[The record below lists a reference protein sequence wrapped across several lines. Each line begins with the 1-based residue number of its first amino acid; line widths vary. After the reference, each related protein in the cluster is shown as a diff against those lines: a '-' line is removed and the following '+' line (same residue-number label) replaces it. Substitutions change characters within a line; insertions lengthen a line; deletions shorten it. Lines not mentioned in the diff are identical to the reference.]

1 MCDPSAS
8 RDANIVREKLAL
20 YEPILQEV
28 RKVLILKMAKPPE
41 VRPKMAL
48 TCGSSTKKDELMNLE
63 PSLDEHFDQI
73 SERNSAQELQA

>member
-1 MCDPSAS
+1 M
-8 RDANIVREKLAL
+8 REKLAL

-48 TCGSSTKKDELMNLE
+48 TRGSSTKKDELMNFFSASREGYAE
-63 PSLDEHFDQI
+63 PRREPLPQKLI
-73 SERNSAQELQA
+73 AKLSAVPQ